1 MEKALW
7 SVARAVEGLASGQA
21 AITKELAKIRKSTLR
36 SEEHFE
42 LITDNVKSLADSME
56 MFTRGDRYLR
66 IREMGKL
73 EVPEGPEYAL
83 RKTRRRLESLE
94 QQGKEP
100 EREPEVEPGVEL
112 EVVPIDIDM
121 TIQ

>member
-73 EVPEGPEYAL
+73 EVPEVQSMPFGRPGEDL
-83 RKTRRRLESLE
+83 RVLSSREKSR
-94 QQGKEP
+94 KENQRWN
-100 EREPEVEPGVEL
+100 REWNWKWF
-112 EVVPIDIDM
+112 
-121 TIQ
+121 Q